1 MQQKRVRII
10 DIAEE
15 LGLSTATVSNVIHG
29 KTKKISDETVKR
41 VQELIEQ
48 KHYIPNMAGIL
59 LAQNNSRIIGVVIND
74 HPKYEG
80 RTLEDGFIAASLN
93 ALSNEM
99 NHAGYFM
106 MVKTTA
112 NRDDIPVIASMWN
125 MDGLILIGFCE
136 HDYKNLR
143 EHMHVPFIVYDGFF
157 PDTGKIVNVT
167 IDHYDGGYQVGTYLK
182 RMGHDRV
189 LCLSDN
195 HTCMD
200 EERINGCTAGI
211 APGTADYLQIPMVKE
226 ARRPFYDRQLAHICQ
241 YTAVFAVS
249 DFYAMEFIHYVQAR
263 GWQVPKDISV
273 IGFDDNLHSA
283 DHVPALTTVRQDPA
297 VRAKAAL
304 NALMQMK
311 AGAYTPQRI
320 TLPVKLMERGSV
332 RDIREDALRPVRPMG
347 TSSSGGQKWNE
358 NWF

>member
-1 MQQKRVRII
+1 MNEKRVRII
-10 DIAEE
+10 DIADE

-29 KTKKISDETVKR
+29 KTKKLSDETVKR

-99 NHAGYFM
+99 NGAGYFM

-112 NRDDIPVIASMWN
+112 NWDEIPVIASMWN

-136 HDYKNLR
+136 HDYQKLR

-167 IDHYDGGYQVGTYLK
+167 IDHYDGGYQVGRYLNS
-182 RMGHDRV
+182 MGHKRV

-211 APGTADYLQIPMVKE
+211 APGSADYLQIPMAKE
-226 ARRPFYDRQLAHICQ
+226 ARRLFYDRHFDTFCQ
-241 YTAVFAVS
+241 YTAIFAVS
-249 DFYAMEFIHYVQAR
+249 DFYAIEFIHYLQEQ
-263 GWQVPKDISV
+263 GIHVPKDISV
-273 IGFDDNLHSA
+273 IGFDDNIYSEGN
-283 DHVPALTTVRQDPA
+283 VPALTTVRQDPA
-297 VRAKAAL
+297 ARAKAAL
-304 NALMQMK
+304 TALIQMK

-320 TLPVKLMERGSV
+320 TLPVKLIKRSSV
-332 RDIREDALRPVRPMG
+332 RSVRTAASRRTFERKETG
-347 TSSSGGQKWNE
+347 ETK
-358 NWF
+358 